1 MSKVL
6 ATVLTLLAIFTGSSA
21 FAAELTRTLK
31 VNKMT
36 CATCPLT
43 VRIAMSRVDGVTK
56 VHVNF
61 DDKTAIVTFDDAAT
75 TLEAVAQAS
84 TDVGFPAHPVT
95 DTSPAT

>member
-6 ATVLTLLAIFTGSSA
+6 ATVLTLLAILAGSSV
-21 FAAELTRTLK
+21 FAAEQTRTLK
-31 VNKMT
+31 V
-36 CATCPLT
+36 
-43 VRIAMSRVDGVTK
+43 
-56 VHVNF
+56 

-95 DTSPAT
+95 DTSSAK

>member
-6 ATVLTLLAIFTGSSA
+6 ATVLTLLAILAGSSV
-21 FAAELTRTLK
+21 FAAEQTRTLK
-31 VNKMT
+31 VDKMT

-43 VRIAMSRVDGVTK
+43 VSIALSWVDGVTK
-56 VHVNF
+56 VDVDF

-95 DTSPAT
+95 DTSPAE

>member
-6 ATVLTLLAIFTGSSA
+6 VTVLTILAILSGGSVLG
-21 FAAELTRTLK
+21 AEQTRTLK
-31 VNKMT
+31 VDKMT

-56 VHVNF
+56 VDVDF
-61 DDKTAIVTFDDAAT
+61 DSKTAIVTFDDAAT

-95 DTSPAT
+95 DTSPAK